1 MVYTMK
7 KFKRAF
13 PALFAAVIALVFFV
27 VWVFLCTAQAGTKV
41 TLSDGLSQHLKGFTL
56 QGVMTDNF
64 FTQTLCL
71 KDGVLQ
77 NRFLPYAQ
85 ERVNAPF
92 PNGFGSLA
100 LPQGQQYGPFEK
112 ENESYVSAFNTDTAR
127 VMANVNYLDEKE
139 DLRNIRFDSGLR
151 IYAPGEIHF
160 NASRYYID
168 NKPYWN
174 APNGV
179 WQNDNI
185 GALLNAFTIT
195 VDGALYCAMPTQP
208 FQTGDGGIWRI
219 AEGITNKEIQLLPK
233 EIAVETELLLS
244 PSTEYGKAEKL
255 VNYPRENGG
264 DVLYLATE
272 GESLCLFTM
281 ENEQI
286 ALHVYNQ
293 DGKETDYRAL
303 PLSFSGYD
311 KLAFKTMSA
320 QRAGDITFSIDGFV
334 EAGSPYS
341 ALAAGGVRIQNGKIT
356 HMQVA
361 YARPFHASG
370 STIGTVLSEDG
381 EQLLVMTE
389 ERDITNANLPVM
401 TTRARIYQN
410 DQPVF
415 SGEFLYGIADDAKWF
430 HNTTRRY
437 LNFFV
442 QRDEKGRLLYLPN
455 SKTAYYQSEKE
466 AAQ

>member
-1 MVYTMK
+1 
-7 KFKRAF
+7 
-13 PALFAAVIALVFFV
+13 
-27 VWVFLCTAQAGTKV
+27 
-41 TLSDGLSQHLKGFTL
+41 
-56 QGVMTDNF
+56 
-64 FTQTLCL
+64 
-71 KDGVLQ
+71 
-77 NRFLPYAQ
+77 
-85 ERVNAPF
+85 
-92 PNGFGSLA
+92 
-100 LPQGQQYGPFEK
+100 
-112 ENESYVSAFNTDTAR
+112 
-127 VMANVNYLDEKE
+127 
-139 DLRNIRFDSGLR
+139 
-151 IYAPGEIHF
+151 
-160 NASRYYID
+160 
-168 NKPYWN
+168 
-174 APNGV
+174 
-179 WQNDNI
+179 
-185 GALLNAFTIT
+185 
-195 VDGALYCAMPTQP
+195 
-208 FQTGDGGIWRI
+208 
-219 AEGITNKEIQLLPK
+219 
-233 EIAVETELLLS
+233 
-244 PSTEYGKAEKL
+244 
-255 VNYPRENGG
+255 
-264 DVLYLATE
+264 
-272 GESLCLFTM
+272 
-281 ENEQI
+281 
-286 ALHVYNQ
+286 
-293 DGKETDYRAL
+293 
-303 PLSFSGYD
+303 
-311 KLAFKTMSA
+311 MSA